1 MPNLYTNRPDKDEYV
16 EYIAPTKRVTIYDK
30 ESKCYK
36 LTDEGKELLFDE
48 LIQYLGQKEDTLQY
62 LREQTLR
69 EGIKWHDWRR

>member
-1 MPNLYTNRPDKDEYV
+1 MIDLYTNRPSKDEYV
-16 EYIAPTKRVTIYDK
+16 EYIAPTKRATIYDK

-69 EGIKWHDWRR
+69 EGIKWRDYRR

>member
-1 MPNLYTNRPDKDEYV
+1 MIYLYTNRPSKDEYV
-16 EYIAPTKRVTIYDK
+16 EYIAPTKRATIYDK

-69 EGIKWHDWRR
+69 EGIKWRDYRR